1 VNVERQDIGV
11 TLRVT
16 PQITEGDS
24 LRLDI
29 FQEITDVNETLDV
42 GNVEDV
48 GVPLTSRRIENTVV
62 VKDGDTVV
70 IGGLLSDRYLD
81 EQNKVPFLGDIP
93 ILGWAFKSKIRN
105 LKKVNL
111 LVFLTPHIVRS
122 PADMEFQSIR
132 KREEFIARTSSDAAI
147 SNDVRERAK
156 RRWERAEAAGTFYE
170 PVTGEN
176 PVRNRMI
183 ELAGKHPL
191 ERMREI
197 ELADRE
203 EKERLRLDAAS
214 RHTAPTYV
222 VEAFMGSDEAAAT
235 ELLVAL
241 VDAGYDGDLI
251 TRNIDG
257 ALAIEVRV
265 GPFETL
271 EDAQK
276 EATTIGRVH
285 AVRANVVV
293 IPSEEP

>member
-1 VNVERQDIGV
+1 
-11 TLRVT
+11 
-16 PQITEGDS
+16 
-24 LRLDI
+24 
-29 FQEITDVNETLDV
+29 
-42 GNVEDV
+42 
-48 GVPLTSRRIENTVV
+48 
-62 VKDGDTVV
+62 
-70 IGGLLSDRYLD
+70 
-81 EQNKVPFLGDIP
+81 
-93 ILGWAFKSKIRN
+93 
-105 LKKVNL
+105 
-111 LVFLTPHIVRS
+111 
-122 PADMEFQSIR
+122 
-132 KREEFIARTSSDAAI
+132 
-147 SNDVRERAK
+147 
-156 RRWERAEAAGTFYE
+156 
-170 PVTGEN
+170 
-176 PVRNRMI
+176 MI